1 MTRVCSASLFRQ
13 LYLPLS
19 RHREEMTYLLTIA
32 TAQESSWTDRL
43 DSIIAGKVLAMA
55 EGVLIREAPECSVN
69 LAKTKINIV
78 LHRPKELTLEANTEE
93 HSLKTICFNHHP
105 K

>member
-1 MTRVCSASLFRQ
+1 MTRLCSASLFRQ

-19 RHREEMTYLLTIA
+19 QREEMSRVLRMA

-69 LAKTKINIV
+69 LAKSEISRV
-78 LHRPKELTLEANTEE
+78 FHRPKELTLEANTEE